1 MEMFQI
7 LTLVESINT
16 ESRDIRSVYLG
27 HIGEMHYV
35 STLQA
40 EFIVRSYQ
48 TSSNNCCV
56 NLAPYENDINN
67 CKRKRK
73 NSVYMKEY
81 GQKRKAE
88 KGISN
93 EEREKNNQY
102 MKNYR
107 AKKKFQFWISKIH
120 DVVSQELLYI
130 FTCCDQL
137 FYKHS
142 LLHTSNLRKK
152 IPDVDKYLRGKKVST
167 VLNGCIKNV

>member
-1 MEMFQI
+1 M
-7 LTLVESINT
+7 
-16 ESRDIRSVYLG
+16 
-27 HIGEMHYV
+27 

-40 EFIVRSYQ
+40 EFTVRSYQ
-48 TSSNNCCV
+48 TSTNNCCV
-56 NLAPYENDINN
+56 NLAPRENDINN
-67 CKRKRK
+67 CNHKRK

-102 MKNYR
+102 MKSYR
-107 AKKKFQFWISKIH
+107 AKKKNIQFWISKFH
-120 DVVSQELLYI
+120 DVVSQEVLYI
-130 FTCCDQL
+130 CTCYDQL

-142 LLHTSNLRKK
+142 VLHTSNLRKK

-167 VLNGCIKNV
+167 VLNGCVKHV

>member
-1 MEMFQI
+1 MFQI

-40 EFIVRSYQ
+40 EFTVRSYE
-48 TSSNNCCV
+48 TSTNNCCV

-67 CKRKRK
+67 CNRKRK
-73 NSVYMKEY
+73 NSVYMKEN

-93 EEREKNNQY
+93 EEI
-102 MKNYR
+102 
-107 AKKKFQFWISKIH
+107 QFWISKFH

-130 FTCCDQL
+130 CTCCDQL
-137 FYKHS
+137 FYKRS
-142 LLHTSNLRKK
+142 VLHTSNLRKK
-152 IPDVDKYLRGKKVST
+152 IPDFDKYLRGKKSFNSIEWVRQTCLIYLSKKKSHH
-167 VLNGCIKNV
+167 VL

>member
-1 MEMFQI
+1 MQMFQI

-40 EFIVRSYQ
+40 EFTVRSYQ
-48 TSSNNCCV
+48 TCTNNCCV

-67 CKRKRK
+67 CNCKRK
-73 NSVYMKEY
+73 NSVYMKEN

-93 EEREKNNQY
+93 EERIINTWRVIEQ
-102 MKNYR
+102 
-107 AKKKFQFWISKIH
+107 
-120 DVVSQELLYI
+120 
-130 FTCCDQL
+130 
-137 FYKHS
+137 
-142 LLHTSNLRKK
+142 RKK
-152 IPDVDKYLRGKKVST
+152 YPVLDFKVSWRSFSRAIVYLYLLWSA
-167 VLNGCIKNV
+167 VLQT